1 MLQESRRRARQIGLA
16 ALLTLFATSA
26 AMALPRHAPVPGG
39 VATVPLGPADGPAPR
54 VSFHGRPQP
63 VLRHRHE
70 WVALVGI
77 PLDTPPGRHALSVDG
92 GPLHR
97 ELELDVQAKN
107 YPTQNLRI
115 PDQRMVTPPPELEAR
130 IEEEQQRIAA
140 WKRHFAAT
148 PAPETAFLLPASGPR
163 SARFGVR
170 RILNGEPRSPHA
182 GLDVAVPVGA
192 PLRAPAAGT
201 VLAVADLY
209 FTGKTVVIDHG
220 QGVLTL
226 YAHLSRIDATEGQV
240 LRRGETF
247 GASGVSGRI
256 TGPHLH
262 WVVIVGGTAVDPE
275 LFLAAPA
282 QPAR

>member
-1 MLQESRRRARQIGLA
+1 MLHESRRRPRLIRLAGL
-16 ALLTLFATSA
+16 LMLFATSA
-26 AMALPRHAPVPGG
+26 ALALPRHAPVPGG
-39 VATVPLGPADGPAPR
+39 VAVVALGPADGPAPR
-54 VSFHGRPQP
+54 VSFDGRQQP
-63 VLRHRHE
+63 VVRHRQE

-77 PLDTPPGRHALSVDG
+77 PLDTPPGRHALSVGAAPGD
-92 GPLHR
+92 R
-97 ELELDVQAKN
+97 ELALEVQSKN

-140 WKRHFAAT
+140 WKRHFAAA
-148 PAPETAFLLPASGPR
+148 PAPDTDFLLPASGPR

-226 YAHLSRIDATEGQV
+226 YAHLSRVDVAEGQA
-240 LRRGETF
+240 LRRGEGF

-275 LFLAAPA
+275 LFLAAPGQA
-282 QPAR
+282 GR